1 MAPSAGAQRPGFT
14 LIEIVVVLM
23 GLALVAAAVVPSISA
38 AGRQGD
44 LDRTA
49 ARVAASAR
57 FARETAIELQ
67 ATVTMTVE
75 TTPDAVRLSWQEEG
89 SLPTPGS
96 QLPAAGSREPAAASR
111 AGGSLPGRFAFVPL
125 PSQLSAHLEPAAESA
140 APSAPR
146 GARDSGGV
154 LRFPADGRPEGGL
167 ITLMDDRGRERR
179 ILVMPET
186 GVVRIER
193 DDG

>member
-1 MAPSAGAQRPGFT
+1 
-14 LIEIVVVLM
+14 VVVLM
-23 GLALVAAAVVPSISA
+23 GLALVAAAVVPAVSA
-38 AGRQGD
+38 VGRQGD

-75 TTPDAVRLSWQEEG
+75 TAPDAVRLSWQEEE

-96 QLPAAGSREPAAASR
+96 QLPAASRESRAASR
-111 AGGSLPGRFAFVPL
+111 DGGHLPGRFAFVPL

-140 APSAPR
+140 GPAAPR
-146 GARDSGGV
+146 GARDNGGV
-154 LRFPADGRPEGGL
+154 LRFPANGRPEGGL